1 MHGDYD
7 IIVRIYNYTNPT
19 NTGQRRGPSN
29 CCDRDRQA
37 GGVCSTSRRCDNIFT
52 FCVKMLGDSADGTS
66 SCMSDL
72 MTSETNDNDA
82 PIDFTM
88 STWLGL
94 DNPLRLTGI
103 TTAWQVCMQDM
114 PIMIYSVVC
123 PLFTGCTTL
132 R

>member
-19 NTGQRRGPSN
+19 NTGAFRGADR
-29 CCDRDRQA
+29 CCDWDRQD
-37 GGVCSTSRRCDNIFT
+37 GVCSTSRRCDNIFT
-52 FCVKMLGDSADGTS
+52 FCVKTLDDSADGTS

-72 MTSETNDNDA
+72 MTSQTNDNDA
-82 PIDFTM
+82 LIDFTG

-103 TTAWQVCMQDM
+103 TTAWQV
-114 PIMIYSVVC
+114 
-123 PLFTGCTTL
+123 
-132 R
+132 